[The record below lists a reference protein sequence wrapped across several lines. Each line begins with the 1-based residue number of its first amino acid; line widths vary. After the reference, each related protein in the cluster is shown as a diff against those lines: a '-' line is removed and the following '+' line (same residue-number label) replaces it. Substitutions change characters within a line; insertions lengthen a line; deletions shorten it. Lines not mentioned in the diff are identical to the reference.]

1 MALDLGASL
10 NPSSSS
16 ALNPAEQS
24 ATTECSSDRPSN
36 NAVIRRDSPA
46 LGVTGSADPAGS
58 PRRRDSNLGS
68 RLPHSPGNAAD
79 HAEGSV
85 LGKRSASAMEGTARA
100 LQDTVPSSEP
110 TAKPRQQAIDQVIS
124 SVFRRSSMISP
135 MDSVDETS
143 TSRSHLEASPSSYHH
158 VKLPPPTSPL
168 ALSSGSKMASLN
180 RRNLSDASN
189 DASEEGQLLPS
200 LPGFKSI
207 FGDAEQG
214 MSEVVVST

>member
-1 MALDLGASL
+1 M
-10 NPSSSS
+10 
-16 ALNPAEQS
+16 
-24 ATTECSSDRPSN
+24 ECSSDLPTN
-36 NAVIRRDSPA
+36 NAMSRSDSPSVA
-46 LGVTGSADPAGS
+46 ASGNATATRS

-68 RLPHSPGNAAD
+68 LLHQSTGSNVGF
-79 HAEGSV
+79 AEGTI
-85 LGKRSASAMEGTARA
+85 LGKRRTSTMEGTAHP
-100 LQDTVPSSEP
+100 LQDTVPSSEQ
-110 TAKPRQQAIDQVIS
+110 AKPRQHAIDQVIS

-168 ALSSGSKMASLN
+168 ALSSGSKMASIN
-180 RRNLSDASN
+180 KRNPSDASN
-189 DASEEGQLLPS
+189 DASDDGQFLPS

-214 MSEVVVST
+214 MFGVIVNLTRDR